1 MYGGDRGVGWQNP
14 APWLSAG
21 ETVPG
26 DGRMWG
32 SLVDV
37 FRNHPSKHREQILI
51 VSLLGWALSIGRL
64 SRAFPLI
71 ETSWMNTDLNVGS
84 VCVLSWVCSFPL
96 LCFVKKN
103 SDAVWLCNSF
113 LFFLTRSATYMLIW
127 WFPKVLINLVAKG
140 SNHPWAGKA
149 TKVQAAFFCHKQ
161 GREKSSCTSS
171 RKMKAMP
178 AVSGD

>member
-1 MYGGDRGVGWQNP
+1 MYGGNRGVEWQNP
-14 APWLSAG
+14 ALWLSAG

-32 SLVDV
+32 SLVNV

-84 VCVLSWVCSFPL
+84 VCVLSRVCSFPL

-103 SDAVWLCNSF
+103 KECC
-113 LFFLTRSATYMLIW
+113 LIMQ
-127 WFPKVLINLVAKG
+127 LIPIFSYKKCYLHAYLVISQSVDK
-140 SNHPWAGKA
+140 SCCK
-149 TKVQAAFFCHKQ
+149 
-161 GREKSSCTSS
+161 REQPPLS
-171 RKMKAMP
+171 R
-178 AVSGD
+178 